1 MARATRPSNQNAHPG
16 RPDMPAPH
24 RTSAQVQVA
33 VNMVASQ
40 KKAAKDAKAAKVK
53 SVEAYQKIARDEAER
68 TDDEAAHPAATLQSK
83 ATHSVRP
90 LRREGAFYWPDNKP
104 LASESKSVRWGGPTA
119 EGARPEW
126 GREEDIHMQD
136 NESSDKDTELQV
148 RTTIARLLKVR
159 EAELM
164 EELHRTGHVKAG
176 SEKNLKR
183 RHAEVDSSVHT
194 SDKNRK
200 KAKSSV
206 KKVKPK
212 AMVSSGLT
220 SGWKDKLPNKATQSS
235 KVNETRTT
243 AAIANAHA
251 ALEDVFANSV
261 PTDSDTASMFEN
273 GGLQDDEDVDVKLA
287 AMMTRTKVESHQL
300 VKVVRPPKSSE
311 VKPAVKLHKPKDSG
325 KAAFQVVSADKK
337 PASITTSTKVVTSMS
352 SPSKGRKFTN
362 KDLPKNCLPRWK
374 VLFVPMWIDYIGTQ
388 GQPWSN
394 DLVEDAQRL
403 WDKVFPDI
411 PSVLAAKGEPIF
423 HVVSFCY
430 TACCTHQI
438 FLCAG
443 RQCNA
448 FTIGAVH
455 SRLRLSTPSKKFFSV
470 HGEELETKED
480 HAEFIAY
487 ALASSER
494 NTSDIPFLWGSI
506 DENISVHTKI
516 HRGAFMSSF
525 ILRSL
530 RSHLTMVQVLPDIS
544 KRAEHP
550 IGAVGLASCAAE
562 RALVL
567 HATGEM
573 VKETWGAASQ
583 FSSDNWGDKTLDY
596 VADLQDKSERG
607 WSKLVA
613 SALSINEMGRRHAA
627 VVALNA
633 LGSGSKTGL
642 KRARCID
649 IESDDETINEDTDDG
664 HMGKN
669 KSSKAM
675 ENESGE
681 ATEDEDAEIDSEDI
695 EDIED
700 TEVERIEVEG
710 MDVEDMDVEGMEV
723 EDTDVEGTEVKEIEN
738 TAITDATME
747 IEEIEGG
754 EVLKQAA

>member
-33 VNMVASQ
+33 VDMVASQ
-40 KKAAKDAKAAKVK
+40 KKAAKDAKV
-53 SVEAYQKIARDEAER
+53 
-68 TDDEAAHPAATLQSK
+68 SK

-90 LRREGAFYWPDNKP
+90 LQREGAFYWPDNKP
-104 LASESKSVRWGGPTA
+104 PTSENAVKDVEMGGPTA

-126 GREEDIHMQD
+126 GREEDVHMQD

-148 RTTIARLLKVR
+148 RTTIVRLLKVR

-183 RHAEVDSSVHT
+183 KHAEVDSSVHT

-206 KKVKPK
+206 KKAKPK
-212 AMVSSGLT
+212 AMVSSG
-220 SGWKDKLPNKATQSS
+220 PHI
-235 KVNETRTT
+235 RT
-243 AAIANAHA
+243 AATIANAHA
-251 ALEDVFANSV
+251 ALEDVFADSI

-273 GGLQDDEDVDVKLA
+273 GGLQDDEDVDAKLA
-287 AMMTRTKVESHQL
+287 EMMTRTKVESCQL
-300 VKVVRPPKSSE
+300 AKVVRLPESSE

-325 KAAFQVVSADKK
+325 K
-337 PASITTSTKVVTSMS
+337 
-352 SPSKGRKFTN
+352 
-362 KDLPKNCLPRWK
+362 
-374 VLFVPMWIDYIGTQ
+374 

-394 DLVEDAQRL
+394 DLIKDAQRL
-403 WDKVFPDI
+403 RDKVFPDI
-411 PSVLAAKGEPIF
+411 PSVLAAKGE
-423 HVVSFCY
+423 
-430 TACCTHQI
+430 
-438 FLCAG
+438 
-443 RQCNA
+443 QCNA
-448 FTIGAVH
+448 FTIGAAH
-455 SRLRLSTPSKKFFSV
+455 SRLRPSTPSKKFFSL
-470 HGEELETKED
+470 HGEELETRED
-480 HAEFIAY
+480 RAEFVAY
-487 ALASSER
+487 ALASSEK

-506 DENISVHTKI
+506 DENIGVHTKI

-525 ILRSL
+525 ILHSL

-550 IGAVGLASCAAE
+550 IGAVGLASCVAE

-573 VKETWGAASQ
+573 VKETRGAASQ

-596 VADLQDKSERG
+596 VANLQDKSERG

-613 SALSINEMGRRHAA
+613 GALSINEMGRGHVA

-633 LGSGSKTGL
+633 LSSGSKMGS
-642 KRARCID
+642 KHAWCIN
-649 IESDDETINEDTDDG
+649 IESDDETIDEDTDDG

-675 ENESGE
+675 ENESASGKLQKKLFVL
-681 ATEDEDAEIDSEDI
+681 I
-695 EDIED
+695 ELFWLFLPFE
-700 TEVERIEVEG
+700 
-710 MDVEDMDVEGMEV
+710 
-723 EDTDVEGTEVKEIEN
+723 
-738 TAITDATME
+738 TARNLNFSRSMSKCNQTCYKSVNFPKSLMQNF
-747 IEEIEGG
+747 
-754 EVLKQAA
+754 KF

>member
-1 MARATRPSNQNAHPG
+1 MARATRLSNQNAHPG
-16 RPDMPAPH
+16 RPDMPAPR

-33 VNMVASQ
+33 VDMVASQ

-53 SVEAYQKIARDEAER
+53 SVEAYQKIVRDEAER

-90 LRREGAFYWPDNKP
+90 LQREGAFYWPDNKP
-104 LASESKSVRWGGPTA
+104 PASENAVKDIEIGGPTA

-126 GREEDIHMQD
+126 GREEDVHMQD
-136 NESSDKDTELQV
+136 NESSDKDMELQV

-164 EELHRTGHVKAG
+164 EELHRTGHVQAG

-183 RHAEVDSSVHT
+183 RHAEVDSSIHT

-206 KKVKPK
+206 KKAKPK
-212 AMVSSGLT
+212 VMVSSGLT

-235 KVNETRTT
+235 KVNETRT
-243 AAIANAHA
+243 AATIANAHA
-251 ALEDVFANSV
+251 ALEDVFADSV
-261 PTDSDTASMFEN
+261 PTDSDTATMFEN
-273 GGLQDDEDVDVKLA
+273 GGLQDDEDVDAKLA
-287 AMMTRTKVESHQL
+287 AMMTRTKVESCQL
-300 VKVVRPPKSSE
+300 AKVVRPPKSSE
-311 VKPAVKLHKPKDSG
+311 VKPAVKLHKLKDSG

-337 PASITTSTKVVTSMS
+337 PASITTSIEVVTSMS

-362 KDLPKNCLPRWK
+362 KNLPKNCLPRWK

-423 HVVSFCY
+423 HVAMQRLY
-430 TACCTHQI
+430 DWH
-438 FLCAG
+438 G
-443 RQCNA
+443 A
-448 FTIGAVH
+448 FATEAVKAV
-455 SRLRLSTPSKKFFSV
+455 KKFFSV
-470 HGEELETKED
+470 HGEELETRED
-480 HAEFIAY
+480 RAEFIAY
-487 ALASSER
+487 ALAFSER

-506 DENISVHTKI
+506 DENVGVHTKI

-550 IGAVGLASCAAE
+550 IGAVGLASCAVE

-573 VKETWGAASQ
+573 VKETQGAASQ

-613 SALSINEMGRRHAA
+613 GALLINEMGRGHAA

-633 LGSGSKTGL
+633 LGFGSKMGS

-649 IESDDETINEDTDDG
+649 IESDDETIDEDTDDE

-681 ATEDEDAEIDSEDI
+681 AMEDEDAEIDSEDI

-700 TEVERIEVEG
+700 TEVERMEVEG
-710 MDVEDMDVEGMEV
+710 IDVEDTDVEGMEV
-723 EDTDVEGTEVKEIEN
+723 EEIEN
-738 TAITDATME
+738 AAITDATME